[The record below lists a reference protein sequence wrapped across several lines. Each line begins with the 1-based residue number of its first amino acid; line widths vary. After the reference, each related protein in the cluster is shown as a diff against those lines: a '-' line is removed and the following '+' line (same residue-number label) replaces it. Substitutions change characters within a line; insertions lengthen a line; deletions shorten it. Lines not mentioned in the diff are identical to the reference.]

1 VGVGE
6 DNIISAFIFEDLLIS
21 KPRRREQSPVD
32 IKNVLKASS
41 ALGPVLY
48 KYGHSNAT
56 KNIMEYNGNNVEIR
70 WTTQGEIYKGPFGP
84 TRSFFLNIIYFHT
97 PAEHLI
103 AGKEGPL
110 FLFSILKYAHN

>member
-1 VGVGE
+1 
-6 DNIISAFIFEDLLIS
+6 
-21 KPRRREQSPVD
+21 
-32 IKNVLKASS
+32 
-41 ALGPVLY
+41 
-48 KYGHSNAT
+48 
-56 KNIMEYNGNNVEIR
+56 MEYNGNNVEIR